1 MGGPV
6 GPSEAVEPQAITEPP
21 ALASRR
27 SLLGWLLG
35 AIGALIAGVV
45 GIPAIGS
52 IFSAAVGRR
61 QPSVIT
67 LGKLADY
74 TVGQPKLAQF
84 TVNRTDGWV
93 TTIENRGVWVVKR
106 NDQEAVVYNGRCT
119 HLGCA
124 YSWKTSGPGANH
136 FACPCHDGTFNLDGS
151 VVSGP
156 PPRPLDALPARL
168 DAQGTLVITYQD
180 FRLGV
185 PGKEPV

>member
-6 GPSEAVEPQAITEPP
+6 GPSEIAQPQPLSDPAAIT
-21 ALASRR
+21 SRR

-35 AIGALIAGVV
+35 GIAALVAGIV
-45 GIPAIGS
+45 GVPAIGS

-61 QPSVIT
+61 QPSVIQ

-74 TVGQPKLAQF
+74 AVGQPKLAQF
-84 TVNRTDGWV
+84 TVNRVDGWV
-93 TTIENRGVWVVKR
+93 TTIENRAVWVLKR
-106 NDQEAVVYNGRCT
+106 SDQQAVVYNGRCT

-124 YSWKTSGPGANH
+124 YSWKSSGAGANR

-156 PPRPLDALPARL
+156 PPRPLDTLPVSV
-168 DAQGTLVITYQD
+168 DAQGTLSISYQD

-185 PGKEPV
+185 PNKEPV

>member
-6 GPSEAVEPQAITEPP
+6 GPSEAVEAPTVTEPA

-35 AIGALIAGVV
+35 AIAALIAGVAGV
-45 GIPAIGS
+45 PAVGS
-52 IFSAAVGRR
+52 IFSAATGRR
-61 QPSVIT
+61 QPSAIQ
-67 LGKLADY
+67 LGKLSDY

-84 TVNRTDGWV
+84 TVDRTDGWV

-106 NDQEAVVYNGRCT
+106 SEQEAVVYNGRCT

-124 YSWKTSGPGANH
+124 YSWKSSGAGANH
-136 FACPCHDGTFNLDGS
+136 FACPCHDGVFNVDGS

-156 PPRPLDALPARL
+156 PPRPLDTLPVNV
-168 DAQGTLVITYQD
+168 DAQGTLRITYQD

-185 PGKEPV
+185 PNKESA